1 MSQQAQRCSKRV
13 KGLVASPGLVSFTRR
28 RRASK
33 GDEGRPEEPEAEQL
47 GKQGCGNEAE
57 ATGSGAEAGE
67 SASQVETN
75 PAGHGGRGRCGYAQK
90 ERRASEGDSEARG
103 ESHAQRAFGK
113 VRDSRFAERTCLRGV
128 SNESLLSW
136 DKSDLLRGP
145 WEDSFEERRDPGA
158 SDGVL
163 FSPERKEV
171 SGGLERGR
179 WSEDEDLFSPV
190 RLQFGR
196 LTANDRG
203 SENSGKTVSGATQEP
218 EPGKETRNGA
228 GTSGVT
234 TQRIAQG

>member
-1 MSQQAQRCSKRV
+1 
-13 KGLVASPGLVSFTRR
+13 
-28 RRASK
+28 
-33 GDEGRPEEPEAEQL
+33 
-47 GKQGCGNEAE
+47 
-57 ATGSGAEAGE
+57 
-67 SASQVETN
+67 
-75 PAGHGGRGRCGYAQK
+75 
-90 ERRASEGDSEARG
+90 
-103 ESHAQRAFGK
+103 
-113 VRDSRFAERTCLRGV
+113 V

-203 SENSGKTVSGATQEP
+203 SENSGKTVSGATQGP
-218 EPGKETRNGA
+218 EPGKETPNGA
-228 GTSGVT
+228 GTSGGT
-234 TQRIAQG
+234 TQRIAQSKKDLAGRLSRWAMQLMEYKYTIAHKDGRLHADADALSRYPLAEGLGSDATDKESRDLVVNVVTQCDRSELQEGQRSEWAYSTHTKFGNTASVFPVLTRRLTGQRVFSFFRDNSC